1 MNLEA
6 IAPINKR
13 EKTINVIIE
22 TPRNNKYKIG
32 FDERLQVFKIKKILP
47 QGTFFPFDFGFIPN
61 TKGGD
66 GDPLDVLVIADEQ
79 LFTGCLVTCR
89 IVGLLEATQ
98 QYGKEKKERNDRI
111 VAIAESSIMYS
122 GVK

>member
-1 MNLEA
+1 MSRLMKLHS
-6 IAPINKR
+6 IKPINEPER
-13 EKTINVIIE
+13 TINVIIE
-22 TPRNNKYKIG
+22 TPRNNKYKIA
-32 FDERLQVFKIKKILP
+32 FDEELEIFKIKKILP

-89 IVGLLEATQ
+89 IIAMLEA
-98 QYGKEKKERNDRI
+98 
-111 VAIAESSIMYS
+111 
-122 GVK
+122 